1 MLDLEQSI
9 YKTTANQ
16 GCNIMLIFERSHPG
30 RRNAAQA
37 PDHAATASG
46 IPETLLRKEP
56 PLLPEASEMDVVRH
70 YTRLSQK
77 NFSIDTHFYPL
88 GSCTMKYNPRACN
101 TLAMLPQFLAR
112 HPLAPDSTGQGVLA
126 CLYDLQEILKD
137 ITGMTGV
144 SLMPMAGAQ
153 GEFAGIA
160 MIRAYHDARG
170 DTARTEIIVPDAAH
184 GTNPATAVMCG
195 YMVKE
200 IPTDAN
206 GDVDMEALR
215 AATGPQTAGLMLT
228 NPSTLGVFEKRITD
242 IQKIVHDAGGLL
254 HYDGANLNAILGKV
268 KPGDMGFDV
277 IHMNLHK
284 TFSTPHGGGGPGA
297 GAVGVAQ
304 RLMPFLPL
312 PVVERLPSPLAGEG
326 ARRVGEG
333 ASGEAVSYRYLTEK
347 DLPQSIGHLSAF
359 SGNIGVLLRAY
370 VYARML
376 GAEGMHRVAE
386 FATLNANYLMAELH
400 KAGFTVAFPQRR
412 ASHEFIVSMK
422 PLKDATGISAMD
434 VAKRLLD
441 KGYHPPT
448 TYFPMLVPECL
459 LIEPTE
465 TESKETLDGFVAA
478 LKEIRDEAY
487 ATPELVKG
495 APHTMPVRRL
505 DNVKAARELDLTW
518 KPATSTH
525 AA

>member
-1 MLDLEQSI
+1 
-9 YKTTANQ
+9 
-16 GCNIMLIFERSHPG
+16 MLIFERSHPG

-37 PDHAATASG
+37 PHTTAAVSG
-46 IPETLLRKEP
+46 IPTTLLRQDK

-101 TLAMLPQFLAR
+101 TLAMLPNFLAR
-112 HPLAPDSTGQGVLA
+112 HPLAPEASGQGMLA

-137 ITGMTGV
+137 VTGMAGV

-170 DTARTEIIVPDAAH
+170 DTARTEIICPDAAH

-195 YMVKE
+195 YTVKE

-206 GDVDMEALR
+206 GDVDLDALR

-254 HYDGANLNAILGKV
+254 YYDGANLNAILGKV

-304 RLMPFLPL
+304 RLLQFLPL
-312 PVVERLPSPLAGEG
+312 PVVAKKNE
-326 ARRVGEG
+326 
-333 ASGEAVSYRYLTEK
+333 SYRYLTEK
-347 DLPQSIGHLSAF
+347 DLPQTIGHMSAF
-359 SGNIGVLLRAY
+359 TGNIGILLRAF

-386 FATLNANYLMAELH
+386 FATLNANYLMAELG
-400 KAGFTVAFPQRR
+400 KAGFAVAFPQRR
-412 ASHEFIVSMK
+412 ASHEFIISIK

-441 KGYHPPT
+441 KGFHPPT

-465 TESKETLDGFVAA
+465 TESKETLDRFVNAM
-478 LKEIRDEAY
+478 KEIRDEAH
-487 ATPELVKG
+487 TSPELVKG

-505 DNVKAARELDLTW
+505 DDVKAARELDLTW
-518 KPATSTH
+518 KTPTSTTP
-525 AA
+525 A